1 MGALQIGF
9 GLYATVLPFA
19 LFVAWVALALHDLA
33 ARDDLT
39 GPARLGWSVGVVVLP
54 LVGAAGYL
62 VAASRIR
69 RAVVIAIVGGGVVGY
84 LVVLAVTMAVGGT
97 A

>member
-1 MGALQIGF
+1 MGALQIGL

-19 LFVAWVALALHDLA
+19 LFVAWAALALHDLR
-33 ARDDLT
+33 ARRDLAS
-39 GPARLGWSVGVVVLP
+39 PARVGWSIGVVVLP

-62 VAASRIR
+62 VAVSRVR
-69 RAVVIAIVGGGVVGY
+69 RAVVVAVVGGGVLAY
-84 LVVLAVTMAVGGT
+84 LVVLVATMAVGGT

>member
-19 LFVAWVALALHDLA
+19 LFVAWAALAVHDLV
-33 ARDDLT
+33 ARDDLA
-39 GPARLGWSVGVVVLP
+39 GPVRLGWTVGVLVLP

-62 VAASRIR
+62 VAVSRIR
-69 RAVVIAIVGGGVVGY
+69 RAVVIGVVGGGVVGY
-84 LVVLAVTMAVGGT
+84 LVVLGVTMAVGGT